1 MRFSSGDYAADEA
14 FDAYRGLW
22 GFGTQ
27 ITAVGEV
34 FSVEFT
40 GIRFP
45 SMLLWDRA
53 LQGVSHERSPRR
65 IAADGID
72 HVVLQHVLE
81 GRMLIVTDDV
91 TRVAEVG
98 ETAIFD
104 LTRPQWTRVDR
115 ARVVTV
121 SIARDALAKARPLF
135 VDLHGLVLPAAG
147 SELLTDFIRSL
158 IRHRHTID
166 QATAQIATDTVGAL
180 LQARLGQVGGD
191 GAPLVRTAKLHQILA
206 FIEAN
211 LFREDLNPT
220 TIAKRTGVSRTALY
234 KLFEPFGGVSA
245 RIQQR
250 RLRALRRALARA
262 DDALPF
268 NAIAESYGFAD
279 PVHAHKC
286 FRKAF
291 GETPGDFRRASREKL
306 RLAGA
311 VVAPSSDEF
320 ARWFTEVR

>member
-1 MRFSSGDYAADEA
+1 MERMRFSSGDYAADEA

-91 TRVAEVG
+91 SRVAEVG

-104 LTRPQWTRVDR
+104 LTRPQWTQVYK

-121 SIARDALAKARPLF
+121 SISRDAMAKARPLF
-135 VDLHGLVLPAAG
+135 VDLHGLV
-147 SELLTDFIRSL
+147 
-158 IRHRHTID
+158 
-166 QATAQIATDTVGAL
+166 
-180 LQARLGQVGGD
+180 
-191 GAPLVRTAKLHQILA
+191 
-206 FIEAN
+206 
-211 LFREDLNPT
+211 
-220 TIAKRTGVSRTALY
+220 
-234 KLFEPFGGVSA
+234 
-245 RIQQR
+245 
-250 RLRALRRALARA
+250 
-262 DDALPF
+262 
-268 NAIAESYGFAD
+268 
-279 PVHAHKC
+279 
-286 FRKAF
+286 
-291 GETPGDFRRASREKL
+291 
-306 RLAGA
+306 
-311 VVAPSSDEF
+311 
-320 ARWFTEVR
+320 